1 MPSRRVSLRGKG
13 ADLFFGDYAPPNQA
27 EALTPDDAPVLLSP
41 VSEDAPTSETPPAEE
56 REIGQADEMPAEEQ
70 HSSRTRPSRRHA
82 TAASNGAKNSASTS
96 ASTLARTS
104 ASASA
109 QTIDAIRKVVKTPG
123 REVSFVR
130 LTAEEK
136 AQLGDLVYA
145 FKRQGQKTTENEI
158 NRIALNY
165 LLHDFHEHGERSVLA
180 RVLAALLA

>member
-27 EALTPDDAPVLLSP
+27 EAMPPNDATVLLSP
-41 VSEDAPTSETPPAEE
+41 VSEDAPRSETPPAED
-56 REIGQADEMPAEEQ
+56 REVGQADKVSAAEQ
-70 HSSRTRPSRRHA
+70 HSSRPRRSRRRA

-96 ASTLARTS
+96 DSTLAITS
-104 ASASA
+104 SSASA

-136 AQLGDLVYA
+136 AQLGDLVYT